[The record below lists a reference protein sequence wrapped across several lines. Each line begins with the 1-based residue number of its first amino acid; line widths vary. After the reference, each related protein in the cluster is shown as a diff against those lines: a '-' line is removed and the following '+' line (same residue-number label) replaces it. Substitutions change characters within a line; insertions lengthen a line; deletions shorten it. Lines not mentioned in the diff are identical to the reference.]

1 MPKNAELDLAFQF
14 IEKTDRNLFITGKA
28 GTGKTTFLHNVKA
41 ASLKRIVVVAPTGV
55 AAINAKG
62 VTIHSFFQM
71 PFGPILPNQIAQ
83 TSNQQ
88 RKFSKTKIDIIK
100 SLDLVIIDEISMV
113 RADVLDGI
121 DQVLRRYKNKHK
133 VFGGVQIL
141 MIGDLQQLAPVVKP
155 NEWSLLQQH
164 YNTVYFF
171 SANAFQEAKVVAIE
185 LQHIY
190 RQKNEDFIQILN
202 EIRND
207 QLSESS
213 AAILNER
220 YHPSF
225 SPHKDEGYITLTTHN
240 RRASIINDSELN
252 KLNTKNYFFEAEV
265 SGKFNENA
273 FPNDEKLALKV
284 GAQVMFIKNDS
295 SPEKRYYNGKIGVIT
310 DISRENVTVQCA
322 NEIDEIITEKEQW
335 DTVNYSIN
343 EETKELKEDIVGT
356 FTQIPLRLAWA
367 ITIHKSQGLTFEK
380 AIIDAEASF
389 AHGQTYV
396 ALSRCTSLEGL
407 VLKTPI
413 TSNAIINDNTVRVF
427 NKEVEE
433 NLPDETILTASE
445 IQFQLNLISELF
457 DYQLFLYPIT
467 RLIDVFYKNRTSI
480 KGNIIDYLQVIKD
493 DGIVALMKVS
503 NGFKNQLI
511 AISEDGVLPENSSQI
526 QERFIKAV
534 DYFLT
539 VTIKNIVQPMASISF
554 SSDNK
559 AVKKDFTTQFDRLQE
574 VLSEKV
580 FALKKMTEGFKVQPY
595 LKVRADSVLQKTA
608 PTKKKKLSSKR
619 DPILALKLRELRDD
633 ISKAAKIPHFQIF
646 TQEALYAICDELPRN
661 EKALLKVNGM
671 GKIRVKKYG
680 EEILAAIE
688 IYCEENRINKFNEQ
702 KKEDKKSTKQISF
715 ELFKKGLAIKEIAIE
730 RSLTSGTVES
740 HLASYIPSGEIDVL
754 ELIPIK
760 KYQKMV
766 KAIEAI
772 EFKNLTHL
780 KENMD
785 KSYTFMELRMVL
797 LSLELNS

>member
-1 MPKNAELDLAFQF
+1 MPKNAELNLAHQF
-14 IEKTDRNLFITGKA
+14 IENTDRNLFITGKA
-28 GTGKTTFLHNVKA
+28 GTGKTTFLRSVKEN
-41 ASLKRIVVVAPTGV
+41 SHKRMVVVAPTGV

-71 PFGPILPNQIAQ
+71 PFGPILPNQISQA
-83 TSNQQ
+83 SNQQ
-88 RKFSKTKIDIIK
+88 RRFSKTKIDIIK

-155 NEWSLLQQH
+155 NEWSLLKEH

-171 SANAFQEAKVVAIE
+171 SSKAYQAASVVSIE

-190 RQKNEDFIQILN
+190 RQKNADFIKILN

-207 QLSESS
+207 QLSETS
-213 AAILNER
+213 AAILNKQ
-220 YHPSF
+220 YQPMF

-240 RRASIINDSELN
+240 KRASLINDSELN
-252 KLNTKNYFFEAEV
+252 TLTTKNHIFNAEV

-273 FPNDEKLALKV
+273 FPNDERLALKV

-295 SPEKRYYNGKIGVIT
+295 SPEKRYYNGKIGIIT
-310 DISRENVTVQCA
+310 AISRENVTVQCA

-335 DTVNYSIN
+335 DTVNYSIH

-356 FTQIPLRLAWA
+356 FSQIPLRLAWA
-367 ITIHKSQGLTFEK
+367 ITIHKSQGLTFNK

-413 TSNAIINDNTVRVF
+413 SNSAIINDTTVQVF
-427 NKEVEE
+427 SKEVEE
-433 NLPDETILTASE
+433 NHPDETILTASE

-457 DYQLFLYPIT
+457 DYQSFLYPVS
-467 RLIDVFYKNRTSI
+467 RLIDIYYKNRTSI
-480 KGNIIDYLQVIKD
+480 KGEVIEHLQLIKD
-493 DGIVALMKVS
+493 NGIVALMKVS
-503 NGFKNQLI
+503 NGFKNQLL
-511 AISEDGVLPENSSQI
+511 AISSEGILPESSSQI
-526 QERFIKAV
+526 QDRFKKAV

-539 VTIKNIVQPMASISF
+539 VSIKNIVQPIASLSF

-559 AVKKDFTTQFDRLQE
+559 AVKKDFTTQFDKLQE
-574 VLSEKV
+574 LLSEKV

-595 LKVRADSVLQKTA
+595 LKIRAAAVLQKTT
-608 PTKKKKLSSKR
+608 PVKKKKLPSKR
-619 DPILALKLRELRDD
+619 DPILALGLRALRDD
-633 ISKAAKIPHFQIF
+633 ISKAENIPHFQIF
-646 TQEALYAICDELPRN
+646 TQETLYAICDSLPRT
-661 EKALLKVNGM
+661 EKELLKVNGM

-680 EEILAAIE
+680 DEILELIE
-688 IYCEENRINKFNEQ
+688 TYCKENGINAFNEQ

-715 ELFKKGLAIKEIAIE
+715 ELFKKGLSIKEIAKE

-740 HLASYIPSGEIDVL
+740 HLASYIPSGEVDIL
-754 ELIPIK
+754 ELIPLK
-760 KYQKMV
+760 KYQKMI
-766 KAIEAI
+766 KEIEAV
-772 EFKNLTHL
+772 EYKNLTHL
-780 KENMD
+780 KENVD
-785 KSYTFMELRMVL
+785 KSYSFMELRMVL
-797 LSLELNS
+797 LSLNQEI

>member
-511 AISEDGVLPENSSQI
+511 AISKDGVLPENSSQI

-559 AVKKDFTTQFDRLQE
+559 AVKKDFTTQFDRLQD

-646 TQEALYAICDELPRN
+646 TQETLYAICDELPRN

-688 IYCEENRINKFNEQ
+688 IYCEENGINKFNEQ

>member
-1 MPKNAELDLAFQF
+1 MPKNAELNLAHQF
-14 IEKTDRNLFITGKA
+14 IENTDRNLFITGKA
-28 GTGKTTFLHNVKA
+28 GTGKTTFLRSVKEN
-41 ASLKRIVVVAPTGV
+41 SHKRMVVVAPTGV

-71 PFGPILPNQIAQ
+71 PFGPILPNQISQA
-83 TSNQQ
+83 SNQQ
-88 RKFSKTKIDIIK
+88 RRFSKTKIDIIK

-155 NEWSLLQQH
+155 NEWSLLKEH

-171 SANAFQEAKVVAIE
+171 SSKAYQAASVVSIE

-190 RQKNEDFIQILN
+190 RQKNADFIKILN

-207 QLSESS
+207 QLSETS
-213 AAILNER
+213 AAILNKQ
-220 YHPSF
+220 YQPMF

-240 RRASIINDSELN
+240 KRASLINDSELN
-252 KLNTKNYFFEAEV
+252 TLTTKNHVFNAEV

-273 FPNDEKLALKV
+273 FPNDERLALKV

-295 SPEKRYYNGKIGVIT
+295 SPEKRYYNGKIGIIT
-310 DISRENVTVQCA
+310 AISRENVTVQCA

-335 DTVNYSIN
+335 DTVNYSIH

-356 FTQIPLRLAWA
+356 FSQIPLRLAWA
-367 ITIHKSQGLTFEK
+367 ITIHKSQGLTFNK

-413 TSNAIINDNTVRVF
+413 SNSAIINDTTVQVF
-427 NKEVEE
+427 SKEVEE
-433 NLPDETILTASE
+433 NHPDETILTASE

-457 DYQLFLYPIT
+457 DYQSFLYPVS
-467 RLIDVFYKNRTSI
+467 RLIDIYYKNRTSI
-480 KGNIIDYLQVIKD
+480 KGEVIEHLQLIKD
-493 DGIVALMKVS
+493 NGIVALMKVS
-503 NGFKNQLI
+503 NGFKNQLL
-511 AISEDGVLPENSSQI
+511 AISSEGILPESSSQI
-526 QERFIKAV
+526 QDRFKKAV

-539 VTIKNIVQPMASISF
+539 VSIKNIVQPIASLSF

-559 AVKKDFTTQFDRLQE
+559 AVKKDFTTQFDKLQE
-574 VLSEKV
+574 LLSEKV

-595 LKVRADSVLQKTA
+595 LKIRAAAVLQKTT
-608 PTKKKKLSSKR
+608 PVKKKKLPSKR
-619 DPILALKLRELRDD
+619 DPILALGLRALRDD
-633 ISKAAKIPHFQIF
+633 ISKAENIPHFQIF
-646 TQEALYAICDELPRN
+646 TQETLYAICDSLPRT
-661 EKALLKVNGM
+661 EKELLKVNGM

-680 EEILAAIE
+680 DEILELIE
-688 IYCEENRINKFNEQ
+688 TYCKENGINAFNEQ

-715 ELFKKGLAIKEIAIE
+715 ELFKKGLSIKEIAKE

-740 HLASYIPSGEIDVL
+740 HLASYIPSGEVDIL
-754 ELIPIK
+754 ELIPLK
-760 KYQKMV
+760 KYQKMI
-766 KAIEAI
+766 KEIEAV
-772 EFKNLTHL
+772 EYKNLTHL
-780 KENMD
+780 KENVD
-785 KSYTFMELRMVL
+785 KSYSFMELRMVL
-797 LSLELNS
+797 LSLNQEI

>member
-1 MPKNAELDLAFQF
+1 MPKNAELNLAHQF
-14 IEKTDRNLFITGKA
+14 IENTDRNLFITGKA
-28 GTGKTTFLHNVKA
+28 GTGKTTFLRSVKEN
-41 ASLKRIVVVAPTGV
+41 SHKRMVVVAPTGV

-71 PFGPILPNQIAQ
+71 PFGPILPNQISQ

-88 RKFSKTKIDIIK
+88 RRFSKTKIDIIK

-155 NEWSLLQQH
+155 NEWSLLKEH

-171 SANAFQEAKVVAIE
+171 SSKAYQAASVVSIE

-190 RQKNEDFIQILN
+190 RQKNADFIKILN

-207 QLSESS
+207 QLSETS
-213 AAILNER
+213 AAILNKQ
-220 YHPSF
+220 YQPMF

-240 RRASIINDSELN
+240 KRASLINDSELN
-252 KLNTKNYFFEAEV
+252 TLTTKNHIFNAEV

-273 FPNDEKLALKV
+273 FPNDERLALKV

-295 SPEKRYYNGKIGVIT
+295 SPEKRYYNGKIGIIT
-310 DISRENVTVQCA
+310 AISRENVTVQCA

-335 DTVNYSIN
+335 DTVNYSIH

-356 FTQIPLRLAWA
+356 FSQIPLRLAWA
-367 ITIHKSQGLTFEK
+367 ITIHKSQGLTFNK

-413 TSNAIINDNTVRVF
+413 SNSAIINDTTVQVF
-427 NKEVEE
+427 SKEVEE
-433 NLPDETILTASE
+433 NHPDETILTASE

-457 DYQLFLYPIT
+457 DYQSFLYPVS
-467 RLIDVFYKNRTSI
+467 RLIDIYYKNRTSI
-480 KGNIIDYLQVIKD
+480 KGEVIEHLQLIKD
-493 DGIVALMKVS
+493 NGIVALMKVS
-503 NGFKNQLI
+503 NGFKNQLL
-511 AISEDGVLPENSSQI
+511 AISSEGILPENSSQI
-526 QERFIKAV
+526 QDRFKKAV

-539 VTIKNIVQPMASISF
+539 ESIKNIVQPIASLSF

-559 AVKKDFTTQFDRLQE
+559 AVKKDFTTQFDKLQE
-574 VLSEKV
+574 LLSEKV

-595 LKVRADSVLQKTA
+595 LKIRAAAVLQKTT
-608 PTKKKKLSSKR
+608 PVKKKKLPSKR
-619 DPILALKLRELRDD
+619 DPILALGLRALRDD
-633 ISKAAKIPHFQIF
+633 ISKAENIPHFQIF
-646 TQEALYAICDELPRN
+646 TQETLYAICDSLPRT
-661 EKALLKVNGM
+661 EKELLKVNGM

-680 EEILAAIE
+680 DEILELIE
-688 IYCEENRINKFNEQ
+688 TYCKENGINAFNEQ

-715 ELFKKGLAIKEIAIE
+715 ELFKKGLSIKEIAKE

-740 HLASYIPSGEIDVL
+740 HLASYIPSGEVDIL
-754 ELIPIK
+754 ELIPLK
-760 KYQKMV
+760 KYQKMI
-766 KAIEAI
+766 KEIEAV
-772 EFKNLTHL
+772 EYKNLTHL
-780 KENMD
+780 KENVD
-785 KSYTFMELRMVL
+785 KSYSFMELRMVL
-797 LSLELNS
+797 LSLNQEI

>member
-1 MPKNAELDLAFQF
+1 MPKNAELNLAHQF
-14 IEKTDRNLFITGKA
+14 IENTDRNLFITGKA
-28 GTGKTTFLHNVKA
+28 GTGKTTFLRSVKEN
-41 ASLKRIVVVAPTGV
+41 SHKRMVVVAPTGV

-71 PFGPILPNQIAQ
+71 PFGPILPNQISQA
-83 TSNQQ
+83 SNQQ
-88 RKFSKTKIDIIK
+88 RRFSKTKIDIIK

-155 NEWSLLQQH
+155 NEWSLLKEH

-171 SANAFQEAKVVAIE
+171 SSKAYQAASVVSIE

-190 RQKNEDFIQILN
+190 RQKNADFIKILN

-207 QLSESS
+207 QLSETS
-213 AAILNER
+213 ATILNKR
-220 YHPSF
+220 YQPMF

-240 RRASIINDSELN
+240 KRASLINDSELN
-252 KLNTKNYFFEAEV
+252 TLTTKNHIFNAEV

-273 FPNDEKLALKV
+273 FPNDERLALKV

-295 SPEKRYYNGKIGVIT
+295 SPEKRYYNGKIGIIT
-310 DISRENVTVQCA
+310 AISRENVTVQCA

-335 DTVNYSIN
+335 DTVNYSIH

-356 FTQIPLRLAWA
+356 FSQIPLRLAWA
-367 ITIHKSQGLTFEK
+367 ITIHKSQGLTFNK

-413 TSNAIINDNTVRVF
+413 SNSAIINDTTVQVF
-427 NKEVEE
+427 SKEVEE
-433 NLPDETILTASE
+433 NHPDETILTASE

-457 DYQLFLYPIT
+457 DYQSFLYPVS
-467 RLIDVFYKNRTSI
+467 RLIDIYYKNRTSI
-480 KGNIIDYLQVIKD
+480 KGEVIEHLQLIKD
-493 DGIVALMKVS
+493 NGIVALMKVS
-503 NGFKNQLI
+503 NGFKNQLL
-511 AISEDGVLPENSSQI
+511 AISSEGILPENSSQI
-526 QERFIKAV
+526 QDRFKKAV

-539 VTIKNIVQPMASISF
+539 VSIKNIVQPIASLSF

-559 AVKKDFTTQFDRLQE
+559 AVKKDFTTQFDKLQE
-574 VLSEKV
+574 LLSEKV

-595 LKVRADSVLQKTA
+595 LKIRAAAVLQKTT
-608 PTKKKKLSSKR
+608 PVKKKKLPSKR
-619 DPILALKLRELRDD
+619 DPILALGLRALRDD
-633 ISKAAKIPHFQIF
+633 ISKAENIPHFQIF
-646 TQEALYAICDELPRN
+646 TQETLYAICDSLPRT
-661 EKALLKVNGM
+661 EKELLKVNGM

-680 EEILAAIE
+680 DEILELIE
-688 IYCEENRINKFNEQ
+688 TYCKENGINAFNEQ

-715 ELFKKGLAIKEIAIE
+715 ELFKKGLSIKEIAKE

-740 HLASYIPSGEIDVL
+740 HLASYIPSGEVDIL
-754 ELIPIK
+754 ELIPLK
-760 KYQKMV
+760 KYQKMI
-766 KAIEAI
+766 KEIEAV
-772 EFKNLTHL
+772 EYKNLTHL
-780 KENMD
+780 KENVD
-785 KSYTFMELRMVL
+785 KSYSFMELRMVL
-797 LSLELNS
+797 LSLNQEI